1 MYIEYLSEL
10 NNVDWMGV
18 AEASRVAVYA
28 VEQRIISLEQ
38 AAKIVASYFPNT
50 DLQGWA
56 EEAFK
61 KSPFPF
67 SQEETARGTGA
78 LDFMDDAGAV
88 ASLANALDQ
97 ESWWVDFDEEDSPT
111 EQWLDWVAEE
121 DVPYWVKQIFFN
133 VIDCIAEEED
143 EKRHSDVE

>member
-28 VEQRIISLEQ
+28 VKQGIITLEQ
-38 AAKIVASYFPNT
+38 AAKIVASYFPNA

-61 KSPFPF
+61 KSPFPL
-67 SQEETARGTGA
+67 SQEEIARGAGA
-78 LDFMDDAGAV
+78 LDYMDDAEAV
-88 ASLANALDQ
+88 ASLANALYQ
-97 ESWWVDFDEEDSPT
+97 ESWWREFDEEAYPT

-121 DVPYWVKQIFFN
+121 DIPYWVKAVFFN

-143 EKRHSDVE
+143 EKRHSDKE